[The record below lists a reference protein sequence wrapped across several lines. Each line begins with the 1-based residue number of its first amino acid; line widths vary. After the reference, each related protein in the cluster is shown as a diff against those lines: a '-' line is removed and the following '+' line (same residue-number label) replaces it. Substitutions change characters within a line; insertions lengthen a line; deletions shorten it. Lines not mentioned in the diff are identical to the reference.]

1 MLIRDD
7 SLKKSIWKICTN
19 CLYQISGVQNETSS
33 SNGGT
38 RINTKV
44 ESEAEDDYDDTR
56 HFVNSD
62 LNNKAEVDSQDFEK
76 DLRSKVKNKEIT
88 DATTINNSTVRK
100 SSLVFSKLRTV
111 KCVWCKIEVL

>member
-1 MLIRDD
+1 MSHWKRTFE
-7 SLKKSIWKICTN
+7 KICTN
-19 CLYQISGVQNETSS
+19 WLYQISGVQNETSS

-88 DATTINNSTVRK
+88 DATGINNSTVRK
-100 SSLVFSKLRTV
+100 SYLVFSKLRTV
-111 KCVWCKIEVL
+111 KCIWYEIEVL